1 MQKLR
6 KRLVLML
13 ILAGHKHYACVNWQC
28 WQRQFSTIFV

>member
-13 ILAGHKHYACVNWQC
+13 ILAGHK
-28 WQRQFSTIFV
+28 